1 METMRIIQKS
11 AFYKQEAA
19 LQAANEIAKE
29 CGGYVASRVVGVN
42 TMCFDCPPEFES
54 WSGEIA
60 AYEVI
65 DSNYRTVAYV
75 GFWD

>member
-1 METMRIIQKS
+1 METMRIIQRS
-11 AFYKQEAA
+11 AFYRQGAA

-29 CGGYVASRVVGVN
+29 CGGYVSNRFVSVN
-42 TMCFDCPPEFES
+42 TMCFECPPELGS

>member
-1 METMRIIQKS
+1 MKTL
-11 AFYKQEAA
+11 AFYKQEDARKAA
-19 LQAANEIAKE
+19 EEIAE
-29 CGGYVASRVVGVN
+29 ENGGYVASRLIAAN
-42 TMCFDCPPEFES
+42 TNGFECPPELDS